1 MSRIRIGFPPS
12 SVTGELGAYLLD
24 VWRVLN
30 DIPSMSMFSGASP
43 NSVITGLPG
52 DLAVNVGSASTSTR
66 LWQMGG
72 SVAQPSTTGW
82 NPLHVG

>member
-1 MSRIRIGFPPS
+1 MSRARIPFPPS
-12 SVTGELGAYLLD
+12 DVTGALGDYLL
-24 VWRVLN
+24 VLWRAIN
-30 DIPSMSMFSGASP
+30 DSPTLSYFSGSTP

-82 NPLHVG
+82 NPLHIG